1 MEFILNVTF
10 VEFIVCTGMATLAAA
25 SLHGLLNKEGGPL
38 EFLLFCAS
46 LVVFFKVL
54 F

>member
-1 MEFILNVTF
+1 MEVVLNIMF
-10 VEFIVCTGMATLAAA
+10 LQGIVCVGTATLAAA
-25 SLHGLLNKEGGPL
+25 TLHSLLNRDGGML
-38 EFLLFCAS
+38 EFFLFCTS

>member
-1 MEFILNVTF
+1 MEF
-10 VEFIVCTGMATLAAA
+10 VEVIVGAGTLTLAGATLH
-25 SLHGLLNKEGGPL
+25 SLLNKEGGPL
-38 EFLLFCAS
+38 EVLLFCTS

>member
-1 MEFILNVTF
+1 MEFILNIMF
-10 VEFIVCTGMATLAAA
+10 LQGIVCVGMATLAAA
-25 SLHGLLNKEGGPL
+25 SLHSLLNKEGGPL
-38 EFLLFCAS
+38 EFLLFCTS

>member
-1 MEFILNVTF
+1 MEFILNIMF
-10 VEFIVCTGMATLAAA
+10 VEFIVCVGMATLAAA
-25 SLHGLLNKEGGPL
+25 SLHSLLSREGGPL
-38 EFLLFCAS
+38 EFLLFCTS